1 MKPLKKKKKIKVAN
15 PPKKK
20 VAKPVELPAHII
32 SHSKATMGR
41 QEEQAA
47 SKVVHSG
54 YVGSGTE
61 IAKFEYEFCK
71 FLGLAEG
78 HAVLLSSGTAARYLA
93 LWALSAEN
101 KEVIIPAYSSGL
113 RNALALAKAT
123 AVLIDS
129 SDGPNIDLEA
139 AAKSNAAI
147 ALIPHMFGLPVD
159 LAKLRELRA
168 GRELKIIEDCSQ
180 ALGAKIG
187 TKIGASKGLSTDGQ
201 TNVGQT
207 NVGQTNV
214 GLVGDISVYSFST
227 DKIISTGGQGGMVV
241 SKHPDLI
248 EKIRNYRDHNS
259 NSACFNFN
267 ITDMQAAIGRVQ
279 LEKLTKLMARREDIF
294 DAYKEAGFDIFE
306 NCDAN
311 ATPVRQGAI
320 LKSEIASAVIEHL
333 KQACVEAIVP
343 VDKVESELASTLPQ
357 ATKLSLS
364 TVSLPIYP
372 HLSNDEVREII
383 EQVHDALEA

>member
-20 VAKPVELPAHII
+20 LVKPVELPAHII

-61 IAKFEYEFCK
+61 IAKFEYEFCR

-129 SDGPNIDLEA
+129 SDGPNIDLVA
-139 AAKSNAAI
+139 AAKSNATI

-159 LAKLRELRA
+159 LAKLLELRA

-187 TKIGASKGLSTDGQ
+187 ANKSLSH
-201 TNVGQT
+201 
-207 NVGQTNV
+207 V

-227 DKIISTGGQGGMVV
+227 DKVISTGGQGGMLV
-241 SKHPDLI
+241 SKHTDLI
-248 EKIRNYRDHNS
+248 EKVRNYRDHNS
-259 NSACFNFN
+259 DSACFNFN
-267 ITDMQAAIGRVQ
+267 ITDMQAAMGRVQ

-320 LKSEIASAVIEHL
+320 LKSEIAAAVIEQL
-333 KQACVEAIVP
+333 KQACVEAIIP
-343 VDKVESELASTLPQ
+343 VDKVESDLASTLPH

-383 EQVHDALEA
+383 EQVRDALEA

>member
-93 LWALSAEN
+93 LWALSAES

-129 SDGPNIDLEA
+129 CDGPNIDLEA
-139 AAKSNAAI
+139 AAKSNATI

-159 LAKLRELRA
+159 LAKLLELRA

-187 TKIGASKGLSTDGQ
+187 TKIGASKGLRPD
-201 TNVGQT
+201 GQT

-227 DKIISTGGQGGMVV
+227 DKIISTGGQGGMLV
-241 SKHPDLI
+241 SKQPDLI

-306 NCDAN
+306 NCDVN

-343 VDKVESELASTLPQ
+343 VDKVESELASKLPQ

-383 EQVHDALEA
+383 EQVRDALEA